1 MELDPFAFL
10 SYDIGKLGDP
20 QHTNL
25 DNDRKMFGP
34 PHDDLCFAFLLHN
47 DCLLPTT
54 SLYTSPPILHAL
66 RLHSGQC
73 SILPSNNAQLRT
85 PPSGNLPQ
93 PSIELGLTSKLSG
106 RVTLCGPSGV
116 KGEQD
121 WKISSVLGHP

>member
-10 SYDIGKLGDP
+10 SYDIGKLRDP

-54 SLYTSPPILHAL
+54 SLYTPPPILHAL
-66 RLHSGQC
+66 C
-73 SILPSNNAQLRT
+73 
-85 PPSGNLPQ
+85 
-93 PSIELGLTSKLSG
+93 LTVQK
-106 RVTLCGPSGV
+106 
-116 KGEQD
+116 
-121 WKISSVLGHP
+121 VLNSALKQRPTYA

>member
-47 DCLLPTT
+47 DCLLPHNIFIHPT
-54 SLYTSPPILHAL
+54 SNF
-66 RLHSGQC
+66 C
-73 SILPSNNAQLRT
+73 T
-85 PPSGNLPQ
+85 PC
-93 PSIELGLTSKLSG
+93 
-106 RVTLCGPSGV
+106 V
-116 KGEQD
+116 
-121 WKISSVLGHP
+121 